1 MFIRFEKMVS
11 KNIILL
17 VLAWVVL
24 FWTSCTSSKN
34 VYYMDGLSAGKYNEP
49 VDFQDPMIQVGDQL
63 SIFVS
68 SPNAELAAFYNMP
81 NSSSAQGMSNIQ
93 LQSAH
98 PIIGYLVDAKGEIVM
113 PKIGNLK
120 IGGLRFS
127 EAKMLIE
134 QKMSPYLKDP
144 VVSLRCV
151 NFRITAIGELA
162 KPGTYYVP
170 YHEINI
176 LQALGLAGDLTINGV
191 RTDILVIRQSEG
203 VKETFHLDLTSKDI
217 VNSPVYHLK
226 SGDVIYVKPN
236 KTKINTS
243 STFFQVWPTVTS
255 AVTLLV
261 LVLTNIRN

>member
-1 MFIRFEKMVS
+1 MTHRLLNRLAFLV
-11 KNIILL
+11 LL
-17 VLAWVVL
+17 VTMLAG
-24 FWTSCTSSKN
+24 CTSSKE
-34 VYYMDGLSAGKYNEP
+34 VYYLEGLMAGKYNEST
-49 VDFQDPMIQVGDQL
+49 DFQNPVIQVGDQL

-81 NSSSAQGMSNIQ
+81 NSSSAQGINNLQ
-93 LQSAH
+93 LQTAH
-98 PIIGYLVDAKGEIVM
+98 PIIGYLVDANGEIVM
-113 PKIGNLK
+113 PKVGSVKLA
-120 IGGLRFS
+120 GLRHS
-127 EAKMLIE
+127 EAKKMIE
-134 QKMSPYLKDP
+134 ELVSPYLKDP
-144 VVSLRCV
+144 VASIRCV
-151 NFRITAIGELA
+151 NYRVTLIGELA

-170 YHEINI
+170 YHEINL

-191 RTDILVIRQSEG
+191 RTDVLVIRQNEG
-203 VKETFHLDLTSKDI
+203 VKETYHVDLTSKDV
-217 VNSPVYHLK
+217 VNSPVYHMK

>member
-1 MFIRFEKMVS
+1 MVFNS
-11 KNIILL
+11 KFSAILAIIVLL
-17 VLAWVVL
+17 WM
-24 FWTSCTSSKN
+24 SCTPSKH
-34 VYYMDGLSAGKYNEP
+34 VYYMDGLSAGKYSEA
-49 VDFQDPMIQVGDQL
+49 VDFQDPLIQAGDQL

-68 SPNAELAAFYNMP
+68 SPNAELAAIYNMP
-81 NSSSAQGMSNIQ
+81 NSSSAQGMNNIQ
-93 LQSAH
+93 LQTAH

-113 PKIGNLK
+113 PKVGSLK
-120 IGGLRFS
+120 IGGMRFS
-127 EAKMLIE
+127 EAKSLIE

-203 VKETFHLDLTSKDI
+203 VKETFHVDLTSKDI

>member
-1 MFIRFEKMVS
+1 MTHR
-11 KNIILL
+11 LL
-17 VLAWVVL
+17 YKFA
-24 FWTSCTSSKN
+24 FWFLGVAMISACTSSKE
-34 VYYMDGLSAGKYNEP
+34 VYYLEGLSAGKYNEST
-49 VDFQDPMIQVGDQL
+49 DFQNPVIQIGDQL

-68 SPNAELAAFYNMP
+68 SPNAELAALYNMP
-81 NSSSAQGMSNIQ
+81 NSSSVQGVNNIQ
-93 LQSAH
+93 FQTAH
-98 PIIGYLVDAKGEIVM
+98 PIIGYLVDANGEIVI
-113 PKIGNLK
+113 PKIGSVKLA
-120 IGGLRFS
+120 GLRHS
-127 EAKMLIE
+127 EAKLVIE
-134 QKMSPYLKDP
+134 ERISPYLKDP
-144 VVSLRCV
+144 VVSIRCI
-151 NFRITAIGELA
+151 NFRVTVIGELA

-191 RTDILVIRQSEG
+191 RTDVLVIRQNEG
-203 VKETFHLDLTSKDI
+203 VKETYHLDLTSKDV
-217 VNSPVYHLK
+217 VNSPVYHMK